1 MKKIYWLFL
10 LGSLFLADGC
20 SSVVVK
26 ETQNF
31 IKVRGTQFEL
41 NDKPYYFVGTNL
53 WYGCYLGSPG
63 PTGDRE
69 RLKRELDILK
79 ENGITNLRVL
89 AASEKSYIKTS
100 LQPAVQP
107 EPGVFNEDLL
117 EGLDFLLAEMKKRDM
132 HAVVFLNNYWEWSG
146 GFVVYNKWYGSGKE
160 VDPNSSNYTWPD
172 FMNYSAEF
180 YRNEKANEHFREFIE
195 KIVTRKN
202 KFTNQYYFED
212 PTIMAWQLAN
222 EPRPGWGDAAL
233 PYLDYFYKWID
244 ETAAFI
250 HSLDPNHL
258 VTTGN
263 EGLRG
268 SLDSEEIYL
277 KAHQSNNIDYM
288 TFHLW
293 PKNWGWFNAKRI
305 EETLPS
311 TIEKAVNYINQHL
324 IYARQLNKP
333 ITLEE
338 FGLSRDYEICSPG
351 TPITARD
358 KYYKIIF
365 DVVYDSASAG
375 APIAGTNFWSW
386 GGVGRGKNKD
396 NVWRVGDPF
405 VGDPPQ
411 EPQGFNSI
419 YDTDLS
425 TLSIIKEHSEKMKS
439 LIQKGFI
446 PVKTNLTLD
455 K

>member
-1 MKKIYWLFL
+1 MKKIYLLLIGILFL
-10 LGSLFLADGC
+10 TEGC
-20 SSVVVK
+20 ASTVVK
-26 ETQNF
+26 DTSDF

-41 NDKPYYFVGTNL
+41 NGKPYYFVGTNF

-63 PTGDRE
+63 ATGDRE

-89 AASEKSYIKTS
+89 ASSEKSYIKTS
-100 LQPAVQP
+100 LDPAIQP
-107 EPGVFNEDLL
+107 EPGIIDEDLL
-117 EGLDFLLAEMKKRDM
+117 EGLDYLLYEMKKRNM
-132 HAVVFLNNYWEWSG
+132 HAVIFLNNYWEWSG

-180 YRNEKANEHFREFIE
+180 YRNEKANEHFREYIK
-195 KIVTRKN
+195 KIITRKN
-202 KFTNQYYFED
+202 KFTNQFYFED

-250 HSLDPNHL
+250 HSIDPNHL

-277 KAHQSNNIDYM
+277 KAHQSKNIDYM

-293 PKNWGWFNAKRI
+293 PKNWGWFDAKRI
-305 EETLPS
+305 DETLPS
-311 TIEKAVNYINQHL
+311 TIQKAVNYINQHL

-351 TPITARD
+351 TPTTARD

-365 DVVYDSASAG
+365 DVVYDSAAAG

-425 TLSIIKEHSEKMKS
+425 TLSIIKEHSEKMNS
-439 LIQKGFI
+439 LIEKGFNQ
-446 PVKTNLTLD
+446 KLFSE